1 MESLLCASAVAL
13 SGISCFGTALQ
24 AQALEETVGY
34 MEKEIGAS
42 SNISFDAPEEIPINT
57 LCEGE
62 VGGENPTGDGG
73 TWTDYFDRYQV
84 EIPQED
90 FTATKRGRFH
100 LEFSTVADSA
110 QAFDIE
116 VSPKDEYAD
125 DYYSET
131 VSGKTVTPDYS
142 YYGPVEIRISPKNTS
157 IHHKYRF
164 KIVYEILENDET
176 GQWAET
182 ELNTSEGNAAQ
193 LELNQDYWGCLQG
206 SLGSHTLWYQYTLDR
221 PGKVNV
227 AIKPQDGKKP
237 ITEDLWR
244 LAVHDGEDGSTE
256 YLSGQNA
263 SGVVSDT
270 VMMDPG
276 TYLIEVYTFADFA
289 VGQIYDLRVN
299 YKELSSEN
307 TATPTPEPEAT
318 PEATG
323 DPKES
328 AAPAVTGTPTPEA
341 TGTPEETGAP
351 EASAIPAV
359 TGTPTPEATGTPDA
373 TGTPEET
380 GAPEASA
387 IPDATGTPTP
397 EATPETTG
405 DPEASAIPDVPGT
418 LAPEAPPEASA
429 IPVVTATPNP
439 AGSSKA
445 TDQPV
450 TLIKEEGT
458 TTVEKTIKE
467 ITNTRVIQV
476 TMKVSSKKKVALK
489 WKKNKVAQGYQ
500 IYRSTKKGKGFKCV
514 KVIKNRNT
522 TKWKDTKVKKGKT
535 YYYKLR
541 AYKKVGKKTYYSKY
555 TKILKIRA
563 K

>member
-1 MESLLCASAVAL
+1 MKRNTIRKIIKMTGSLLCASAVVL
-13 SGISCFGTALQ
+13 SGIPCSGPAPQ
-24 AQALEETVGY
+24 AQAVEEAAEY
-34 MEKEIGAS
+34 IEKEIGAS
-42 SNISFDAPEEIPINT
+42 SNKSFDAPEEIPINT

-100 LEFSTVADSA
+100 LEFSTVAGSA

-142 YYGPVEIRISPKNTS
+142 YYGPVEIWITPKNTS

-328 AAPAVTGTPTPEA
+328 AAPAVTGTPTPE
-341 TGTPEETGAP
+341 
-351 EASAIPAV
+351 S
-359 TGTPTPEATGTPDA
+359 

-387 IPDATGTPTP
+387 IPDATGTPT
-397 EATPETTG
+397 
-405 DPEASAIPDVPGT
+405 
-418 LAPEAPPEASA
+418 PEAPPEASA

>member
-1 MESLLCASAVAL
+1 MESLLSASAVAL
-13 SGISCFGTALQ
+13 SGISCSGPAPQVQ
-24 AQALEETVGY
+24 AVEETAEY
-34 MEKEIGAS
+34 IEKEIGAS
-42 SNISFDAPEEIPINT
+42 SNTSFDAPEEIPINT

-62 VGGENPTGDGG
+62 VGGNNPTGDGD
-73 TWTDYFDRYQV
+73 TWNDYFDLYQV

-110 QAFDIE
+110 QAFDI
-116 VSPKDEYAD
+116 VVAPKEGFAYN
-125 DYYSET
+125 YYSET

-142 YYGPVEIRISPKNTS
+142 YYGPVQIRIEPINTN
-157 IHHKYRF
+157 INHKYRF

-182 ELNTSEGNAAQ
+182 ELNTSEGNAAP

-221 PGKVNV
+221 PGKVSV

-256 YLSGQNA
+256 YLSGRNA

-307 TATPTPEPEAT
+307 TATPTPEAEAT
-318 PEATG
+318 PEATPKATG
-323 DPKES
+323 DPEAS
-328 AAPAVTGTPTPEA
+328 AAPAV
-341 TGTPEETGAP
+341 
-351 EASAIPAV
+351 
-359 TGTPTPEATGTPDA
+359 

-387 IPDATGTPTP
+387 IPDVPGTPAPESTPKATP

-405 DPEASAIPDVPGT
+405 T
-418 LAPEAPPEASA
+418 PEASA
-429 IPVVTATPNP
+429 IPVVTGTPNP